1 MLQSVVSDTGKK
13 QVTSVLTDGNGY
25 FGTATHVIMRKEEII
40 DILRAIDGM
49 KRKLQTAL
57 K

>member
-1 MLQSVVSDTGKK
+1 MLQSVISDNKK
-13 QVTSVLTDGNGY
+13 SSSSVLTNGNGY

-40 DILRAIDGM
+40 DILRAIDGV

>member
-1 MLQSVVSDTGKK
+1 MLQSVVSDTGKNR
-13 QVTSVLTDGNGY
+13 SVLTDGNGY